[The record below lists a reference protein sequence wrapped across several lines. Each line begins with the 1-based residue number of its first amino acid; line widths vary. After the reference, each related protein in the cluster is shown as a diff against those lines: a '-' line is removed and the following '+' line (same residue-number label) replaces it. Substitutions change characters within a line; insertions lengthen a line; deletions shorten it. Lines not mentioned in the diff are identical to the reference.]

1 MSGKLKE
8 LVTAWQG
15 GGPPVRSIRLPTSQT
30 VEAAERIGLGQESAP
45 RNPRE
50 IAEIRNRLVDALN
63 SDNFENM
70 DFIAWRYSPFCL
82 EGSDGLIHNG
92 LLLERYLRALALHVR
107 ARILRTLAGVYA
119 RTFAPGSLAT
129 TLLARFLSERTED
142 MGRKWYTA
150 ARRFQ
155 LFVPGAAVELL
166 ADMLWKTELPPTQ
179 GFAAI
184 LQQEGLPP
192 GVAASALG
200 RQALQKALQLG
211 TARGRRIDSLTIV
224 DRIIGLTSDGQGG
237 LAMQKHPEVIRGMTD
252 ALLLPFTATT
262 ATISDSIRS
271 RIESHLLS
279 QLRDPRLDRALWHPV
294 DSDATTVMLGWLT
307 EQSLEL
313 FLDIVD
319 RVANRDED
327 AKRMW
332 RMRGKFWRAY
342 LRNRFIDEAWVV
354 LGDNGIREAQRIQLS
369 TNSGPGKTLSFAR
382 LTSSADKKNHIV
394 LIMRIDNLIVVDW
407 SHNGRCHLW
416 LGENTRKPRMYQKQY
431 GGPDLTSESDE
442 QYTHVAGGSWRD
454 KVARTI
460 YRATGRNVTYRD
472 YN

>member
-1 MSGKLKE
+1 MSGKLKD

-63 SDNFENM
+63 SDNFDNM

-92 LLLERYLRALALHVR
+92 QLLEHYLRALALHVR

-119 RTFAPGSLAT
+119 RTFAPGSFAT

-142 MGRKWYTA
+142 MGRKWYAA

-155 LFVPGAAVELL
+155 LFVPGATVELL
-166 ADMLWKTELPPTQ
+166 ADMLWKTELPPAQ
-179 GFAAI
+179 GFATI

-192 GVAASALG
+192 GVAASSLG
-200 RQALQKALQLG
+200 LQALQKALQSG
-211 TARGRRIDSLTIV
+211 TARGSRLDSLTIM

-237 LAMQKHPEVIRGMTD
+237 LAMQKHPDVIRCMTD
-252 ALLLPFTATT
+252 ALLLPFSA
-262 ATISDSIRS
+262 ANSTIPENIRS

-279 QLRDPRLDRALWHPV
+279 QLRDPRLDHALWHHV
-294 DSDATTVMLGWLT
+294 NKDATAVMLGWLT

-313 FLDIVD
+313 FLNIVD

-354 LGDNGIREAQRIQLS
+354 LGDNGIKEAQRIQLA
-369 TNSGPGKTLSFAR
+369 TDAGPGKTLSYAK
-382 LTSSADKKNHIV
+382 LTSSTDKKNHIV
-394 LIMRIDNLIVVDW
+394 LLMRIDNLIVVDW
-407 SHNGRCHLW
+407 SHNGRCHIW
-416 LGENTRKPRMYQKQY
+416 DGDNTRRPRMYQKQY
-431 GGPDLTSESDE
+431 GGPDLTSGSDAA
-442 QYTHVAGGSWRD
+442 YTHYAGGSWREE
-454 KVARTI
+454 VVRYI
-460 YRATGRNVTYRD
+460 YRATGRDVTYRD